1 MATNRLVTTARGT
14 NLNAFSALDWGLFM
28 GLSLI
33 WGASFLFMAIG
44 LDAFHPGLITW
55 LRIAFGALVLLV
67 VPKRPSPPI
76 AREDMPQVRLLSVIW
91 VAVPLTLFPI
101 AQQWVTSS
109 VAGMLNGAVPIF
121 TAIIATILMR
131 QLPGRLQMAGLVIG
145 FVGMS
150 AIALSSSS
158 DGATAA
164 IGVALILVATIG
176 YGFSNNIVVP
186 LQQRYGSLAI
196 MTRLQTTGF
205 LLVTPFGIY
214 GLFQS
219 SFAWP
224 SLLATAAV
232 GVLGTG
238 LAFVMMGTL
247 AGRVGP
253 TRSSFITYLI
263 PVVAL
268 VLGVVLRDEVVAAV
282 AILGSILVILGALL
296 ASRKEA

>member
-1 MATNRLVTTARGT
+1 VTTARGT
-14 NLNAFSALDWGLFM
+14 NLNAFQPVDWGLFM

-44 LDAFHPGLITW
+44 LDSFHPGLITW
-55 LRIAFGALVLLV
+55 LRVGFGALVLV
-67 VPKRPSPPI
+67 TFPKRPMPPI
-76 AREDMPQVRLLSVIW
+76 AREDLPQVTLLSIIW
-91 VAVPLTLFPI
+91 VAIPLTLFPI

-121 TAIIATILMR
+121 TAIIATVLLR
-131 QLPGRLQMAGLVIG
+131 QLPGRLQLAGLIIG

-158 DGATAA
+158 EGATAA
-164 IGVALILVATIG
+164 IGVALILVATVG
-176 YGFSNNIVVP
+176 YGFATNIVAP
-186 LQQRYGSLAI
+186 LQQRYGSLTV
-196 MTRLQTTGF
+196 MTRLQTMAF
-205 LLVTPFGIY
+205 VMVTPFGLY

-219 SFAWP
+219 GFAWP
-224 SLLATAAV
+224 SLFATAAV

-268 VLGVVLRDEVVAAV
+268 LLGVVLRDEAVSAV
-282 AILGSILVILGALL
+282 AIVGSALVIFGALL
-296 ASRKEA
+296 ASRREA

>member
-1 MATNRLVTTARGT
+1 MTANRLVTTARGT
-14 NLNAFSALDWGLFM
+14 NVNAFQPIDWGLFM

-44 LDAFHPGLITW
+44 LDSFHPGLITW
-55 LRIAFGALVLLV
+55 LRVGFGALVLV
-67 VPKRPSPPI
+67 TFPKRPMPPI
-76 AREDMPQVRLLSVIW
+76 AREDLPQVTLLSIIW
-91 VAVPLTLFPI
+91 VAIPLTLFPI

-121 TAIIATILMR
+121 TAIIATVLLR
-131 QLPGRLQMAGLVIG
+131 QLPGRLQLAGLIIG

-158 DGATAA
+158 EGATAA
-164 IGVALILVATIG
+164 IGVALILVATVG
-176 YGFSNNIVVP
+176 YGFATNIVAP
-186 LQQRYGSLAI
+186 LQQRYGSLTV
-196 MTRLQTTGF
+196 MTRLQTMAF
-205 LLVTPFGIY
+205 VMVTPFGLY

-219 SFAWP
+219 GFAWP
-224 SLLATAAV
+224 SLFATAAV

-268 VLGVVLRDEVVAAV
+268 LLGVVLRDEAVSAV
-282 AILGSILVILGALL
+282 AIVGSALVIFGALL
-296 ASRKEA
+296 ASRREA

>member
-131 QLPGRLQMAGLVIG
+131 QLPPAVSRWRGWSSV
-145 FVGMS
+145 
-150 AIALSSSS
+150 LS
-158 DGATAA
+158 G
-164 IGVALILVATIG
+164 
-176 YGFSNNIVVP
+176 
-186 LQQRYGSLAI
+186 
-196 MTRLQTTGF
+196 
-205 LLVTPFGIY
+205 
-214 GLFQS
+214 
-219 SFAWP
+219 
-224 SLLATAAV
+224 
-232 GVLGTG
+232 
-238 LAFVMMGTL
+238 
-247 AGRVGP
+247 
-253 TRSSFITYLI
+253 
-263 PVVAL
+263 
-268 VLGVVLRDEVVAAV
+268 
-282 AILGSILVILGALL
+282 
-296 ASRKEA
+296 

>member
-1 MATNRLVTTARGT
+1 
-14 NLNAFSALDWGLFM
+14 
-28 GLSLI
+28 
-33 WGASFLFMAIG
+33 MAIG
-44 LDAFHPGLITW
+44 LDSFHPGLITW
-55 LRIAFGALVLLV
+55 LRVGFGALVLV
-67 VPKRPSPPI
+67 TFPKRPMPPI
-76 AREDMPQVRLLSVIW
+76 AREDLPQVTLLSIIW
-91 VAVPLTLFPI
+91 VAIPLTLFPI

-121 TAIIATILMR
+121 TAIIATVLLR
-131 QLPGRLQMAGLVIG
+131 QLPGRLQLAGLIIG

-158 DGATAA
+158 EGATAA
-164 IGVALILVATIG
+164 IGVALILVATVG
-176 YGFSNNIVVP
+176 YGFATNIVAP
-186 LQQRYGSLAI
+186 LQQRYGSLTV
-196 MTRLQTTGF
+196 MTRLQTMAF
-205 LLVTPFGIY
+205 VMVTPFGLY

-219 SFAWP
+219 GFAWP
-224 SLLATAAV
+224 SLFATAAV

-268 VLGVVLRDEVVAAV
+268 LLGVVLRDEAVSAV
-282 AILGSILVILGALL
+282 AIVGSALVIFGALL
-296 ASRKEA
+296 ASRREA